1 MSCVKNGWTNLNN
14 LNDLYIVFFL
24 RKELP
29 FGSRDDCVYVKIFSS
44 VHYFN
49 RD

>member
-1 MSCVKNGWTNLNN
+1 MKCVKNGRTS
-14 LNDLYIVFFL
+14 LNDLYIVFL

-29 FGSRDDCVYVKIFSS
+29 FGSRNDCVYVKIFSN
-44 VHYFN
+44 VNYCN